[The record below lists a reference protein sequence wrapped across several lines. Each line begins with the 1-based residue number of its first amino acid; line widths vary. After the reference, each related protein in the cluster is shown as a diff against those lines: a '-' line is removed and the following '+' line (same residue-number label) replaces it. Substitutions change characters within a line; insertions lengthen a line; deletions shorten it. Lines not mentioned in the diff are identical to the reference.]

1 MRRRGRRPL
10 AALAALAF
18 ACPALLAAAPPTPS
32 APAGET
38 NYMLYCMGCH
48 VADGSGA
55 PGKVPSLRESLPILA
70 ASGAGRRYL
79 IEVPGAAQSPLTDEE
94 LAQVLNWM
102 LRTLSATA
110 VPKNVADFTAAE
122 VGSYRKSP
130 LIDVRGTR
138 ARLLAAHPAAAG
150 H

>member
-1 MRRRGRRPL
+1 MRRRGRCPL
-10 AALAALAF
+10 PVVAAAALAF
-18 ACPALLAAAPPTPS
+18 PTLPIAAQA
-32 APAGET
+32 APAGEI

-70 ASGAGRRYL
+70 ASRAGRRYL
-79 IEVPGAAQSPLTDEE
+79 IEVPGAAQSPLSDRE

-102 LRTLSATA
+102 IRTLSATA
-110 VPKNVADFTAAE
+110 VPEDFADFTATE
-122 VGSYRKSP
+122 VGIYRKSP
-130 LIDVRGTR
+130 LVDVRGTR
-138 ARLLAAHPAAAG
+138 ARLLAGPAAATG

>member
-1 MRRRGRRPL
+1 VRRRCRLPVL
-10 AALAALAF
+10 AAAAL
-18 ACPALLAAAPPTPS
+18 ACPALLAAAPPTPP

-38 NYMLYCMGCH
+38 HYMLYCMGCH

-79 IEVPGAAQSPLTDEE
+79 VEVPGAAQSPLTDRE

-102 LRTLSATA
+102 LRTLSAAAMT
-110 VPKNVADFTAAE
+110 KNFANFTAAE
-122 VGSYRKSP
+122 VGRYRKSP

-138 ARLLAAHPAAAG
+138 ARLLAAHAAG
-150 H
+150 AGR